1 MQQVLPVLS
10 SRLTIQLLSGFPLR
24 RVKLDAS
31 GKRASFLS
39 VVSQGD
45 VKLCVADLSGPQ
57 RDAAFAFWE

>member
-10 SRLTIQLLSGFPLR
+10 STLTIQLLSGFPLR

-31 GKRASFLS
+31 CERAGFLS

-45 VKLCVADLSGPQ
+45 VKLRVADLSGP
-57 RDAAFAFWE
+57 

>member
-1 MQQVLPVLS
+1 MLPVLS

-24 RVKLDAS
+24 RVQLNAS
-31 GKRASFLS
+31 GKRAGLLS

-57 RDAAFAFWE
+57 CDAAFTFWE